1 MNRWLSA
8 CWKQR
13 LLNNPILRS
22 NSIFSPVCRNS
33 VLGNWTRRR
42 QTKVK
47 SHLDALFNRFWSL
60 KTSSNGW
67 FPCSAKPI
75 VYLIIHWVSSSQCPR
90 EREILSSICLEY
102 AVALLMNLCLRT
114 QGRRKCAEIAD
125 QAINV
130 LSSLLTHP
138 NQEVSSE
145 HGRIARTFSPSPRHD
160 PMWILLST
168 RS

>member
-90 EREILSSICLEY
+90 ERERDSVICL
-102 AVALLMNLCLRT
+102 LRIC
-114 QGRRKCAEIAD
+114 GR
-125 QAINV
+125 
-130 LSSLLTHP
+130 SSNESMLT
-138 NQEVSSE
+138 N
-145 HGRIARTFSPSPRHD
+145 
-160 PMWILLST
+160 T
-168 RS
+168 RSTQMRWNRRPSHQCSFILVDSSKPRGKFWTRPNRSNLFSVA